1 MLSRVREWLTLILIA
16 LLPFHALL
24 VTIITKIIAGPG
36 HAPMGMFAVWKE
48 VMLAIIILLTCV
60 EIVIDTYK
68 WKVREVESA
77 KVLHFDWIDMCIV
90 LGFLYAC
97 THFIFTYF
105 TFHFPLSLPV
115 RQAGTFLL
123 GFKYDFLPLLAFL
136 VLRRVSWSVWFQHT
150 VTKVLLTTG
159 VMIALY
165 GIATFFLPMHFFVW
179 LGYSDL
185 HSLYQAE
192 GPLSAFQ
199 QIGGSTLRRI
209 QSTMSGPNQLGVWL
223 LIPFA
228 ISLILFQQLQSKG
241 AGFFP
246 RSSRDTG
253 ILLLVI
259 VAMLLTFSRA
269 TWIGASMIVGIV
281 LWQKVQQKRLLV
293 YSFACLLVVVAVSI
307 AVAPQ
312 VLIRKQSLLGHIE
325 KPLMA
330 IHTIIA
336 HPFGLGLGSAG
347 PASNRT
353 SDTCIDQPV
362 GSDISWAKDRP
373 DLCIFID
380 TKQVQPI
387 NRTCS
392 CPVLTENWYLQ
403 WGVEM
408 GWVGLM
414 LSMLLPFFVLRKLRM
429 NNEKLKMNNC
439 SFFILH
445 YSFIAIAVASLFL
458 HAWEDSAV
466 ALTVWVLLSALP
478 INTKTSQ

>member
-36 HAPMGMFAVWKE
+36 HAPLGILAVWKE
-48 VMLAIIILLTCV
+48 VMLAMIILLACA
-60 EIVIDTYK
+60 EIAMNVWG
-68 WKVREVESA
+68 WKVREVERA
-77 KVLHFDWIDMCIV
+77 KVLHFDVIDACIL
-90 LGFLYAC
+90 LGIAYTILQFS
-97 THFIFTYF
+97 IINSQ
-105 TFHFPLSLPV
+105 LSI
-115 RQAGTFLL
+115 RAFAL
-123 GFKYDFLPLLAFL
+123 GFKYDFLPLLSFL
-136 VLRRVSWSVWFQHT
+136 ILRRVSWSEWFQDT
-150 VTKVLLTTG
+150 VIKVLLAVG
-159 VMIALY
+159 AIVALY
-165 GIATFFLPMHFFVW
+165 GIATFFLPMSFFVW

-192 GPLSAFQ
+192 GPLAAFQ

-228 ISLILFQQLQSKG
+228 ISLGLFQQLQSKG

-330 IHTIIA
+330 IQTIIA

-392 CPVLTENWYLQ
+392 CPLLTENWYLQ

-408 GWVGLM
+408 GVFGSVLSLM
-414 LSMLLPFFVLRKLRM
+414 LVFLVLRKLTI
-429 NNEKLKMNNC
+429 KLSIINYQF
-439 SFFILH
+439 SIFL
-445 YSFIAIAVASLFL
+445 AVSIVALFL

-466 ALTVWVLLSALP
+466 ALTVWMLLSALP
-478 INTKTSQ
+478 IHTKISK

>member
-199 QIGGSTLRRI
+199 QIGGL
-209 QSTMSGPNQLGVWL
+209 
-223 LIPFA
+223 
-228 ISLILFQQLQSKG
+228 SLI
-241 AGFFP
+241 
-246 RSSRDTG
+246 
-253 ILLLVI
+253 
-259 VAMLLTFSRA
+259 
-269 TWIGASMIVGIV
+269 
-281 LWQKVQQKRLLV
+281 
-293 YSFACLLVVVAVSI
+293 
-307 AVAPQ
+307 
-312 VLIRKQSLLGHIE
+312 HI
-325 KPLMA
+325 
-330 IHTIIA
+330 
-336 HPFGLGLGSAG
+336 
-347 PASNRT
+347 
-353 SDTCIDQPV
+353 
-362 GSDISWAKDRP
+362 
-373 DLCIFID
+373 
-380 TKQVQPI
+380 
-387 NRTCS
+387 
-392 CPVLTENWYLQ
+392 
-403 WGVEM
+403 
-408 GWVGLM
+408 
-414 LSMLLPFFVLRKLRM
+414 
-429 NNEKLKMNNC
+429 
-439 SFFILH
+439 
-445 YSFIAIAVASLFL
+445 
-458 HAWEDSAV
+458 
-466 ALTVWVLLSALP
+466 
-478 INTKTSQ
+478 